1 MARKNISAPSRKVC
15 VGDLNARIKLEER
28 AITEPTF
35 GAAAEFTEKFSSARD
50 KWALIKTV
58 AGRTIF
64 NGTTG
69 RDVAITH
76 EVYIRFD
83 ETVSTETWVTLAD
96 DRRLDIVLLENLD
109 EDRAF
114 LRLICTDKGAAAKA
128 ASSV

>member
-1 MARKNISAPSRKVC
+1 MSRRDIGRRGRRIC
-15 VGDLNARIKLEER
+15 IGDLTARIELQER

-35 GAAAEFTEKFSSARD
+35 AAEAEFTEKFSECRG
-50 KWALIKTV
+50 KWAKIETV

-76 EVYIRFD
+76 QIFIRFD
-83 ETVSTETWVTLAD
+83 CSVTTETWVKLED
-96 DRRLDIVLLENLD
+96 DRRLDIVLVEDLD
-109 EDRAF
+109 EGGEF
-114 LRLICTDKGAAAKA
+114 MKLICTDKGAAVKA